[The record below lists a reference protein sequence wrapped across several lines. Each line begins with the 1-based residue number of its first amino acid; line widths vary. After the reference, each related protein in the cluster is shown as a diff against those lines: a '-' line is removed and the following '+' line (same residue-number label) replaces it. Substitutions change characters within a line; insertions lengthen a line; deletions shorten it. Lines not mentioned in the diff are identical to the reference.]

1 MSHKRAVP
9 MLRMR
14 RVAPAAV
21 AAAVQ
26 LVASASTRN
35 TSSDSP
41 NIHVPIRRRPPPA
54 PATSATASISSSSG
68 RGVEPKRFTHVVV
81 GYGVAGAA
89 AVEQIVALT
98 AGPLLTESDILV
110 VDPNVPPPGLPK
122 RVTYVRSAVRAMD
135 VTTQHLYL
143 EDGSS
148 VRYKDCLVATGP
160 GAAQIE
166 LDPRA
171 VDGDVLDH
179 VLDMSTA
186 ASRDALADAVRR

>member
-1 MSHKRAVP
+1 MR
-9 MLRMR
+9 RMR

-26 LVASASTRN
+26 LVASASIRN
-35 TSSDSP
+35 TSNDSP

-54 PATSATASISSSSG
+54 PATSATASSSSG
-68 RGVEPKRFTHVVV
+68 RSVEPKRFTHVVV

-110 VDPNVPPPGLPK
+110 IDPNVPPPGLPK

-148 VRYKDCLVATGP
+148 VRYKDCLIATGP